1 MTCELF
7 IKQAKHLHSLQ
18 QLLLLL
24 PTQRVVSLPKFPG
37 ETLKCG
43 GISLH
48 GREVR
53 LTVVMG
59 APVVDHVTEIRPHAI
74 MQLEVISVHV
84 CHITSNNQY
93 HDRNKERERE
103 RERERSGYLLLR
115 VRYWEGNRLELC
127 LSLMKEITTSTST
140 ISYIY
145 THTHTHTNI

>member
-59 APVVDHVTEIRPHAI
+59 APVVDHVTKIRPHAI

-103 RERERSGYLLLR
+103 RERE
-115 VRYWEGNRLELC
+115 VVTC
-127 LSLMKEITTSTST
+127 C
-140 ISYIY
+140 
-145 THTHTHTNI
+145 